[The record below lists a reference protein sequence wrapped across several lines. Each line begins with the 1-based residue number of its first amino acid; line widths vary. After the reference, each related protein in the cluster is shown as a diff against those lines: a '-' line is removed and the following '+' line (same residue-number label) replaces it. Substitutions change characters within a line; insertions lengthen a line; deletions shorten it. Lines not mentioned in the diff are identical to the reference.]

1 MIHALDFSA
10 GPPALTGPG
19 LKRRTLLASLAAAAL
34 PRVARAAD
42 PPHPIQVHVDMSVDP
57 AKEKEMLRHFE
68 QDFKPAASKFPG
80 YIDVK
85 IVRLRTSFQ
94 GKPPAGLN
102 YRFILTYQNEELRQ
116 KWIASDIHQKVWG
129 MLENTMR
136 NKDYAV
142 LLFDVV

>member
-1 MIHALDFSA
+1 M
-10 GPPALTGPG
+10 
-19 LKRRTLLASLAAAAL
+19 KRRTLLATMATAAL
-34 PRVARAAD
+34 AGVAQAAD
-42 PPHPIQVHVDMSVDP
+42 SAHPIQVYVDMSVDP

-68 QDFKPAASKFPG
+68 QDFKPAAVKFPG

-85 IVRLRTSFQ
+85 ILRLRSAFQ
-94 GKPPAGLN
+94 GKAPAGLN
-102 YRFILTYQNEELRQ
+102 YRFVLTYQSEELRQ

-129 MLENTMR
+129 MIESTMR